1 MSHRIGKTVVICETP
16 NAKCELCGKID
27 ELRPYGPRG
36 ENICFD
42 CGQKDAKGTERRMNQ
57 ILFGHEAVQ

>member
-1 MSHRIGKTVVICETP
+1 MSHRIGKITVICVTP
-16 NAKCELCGKID
+16 DAKCDLCGKVD

-42 CGQKDAKGTERRMNQ
+42 CAQKDIKTTERQMKRV
-57 ILFGHEAVQ
+57 LFGEAPQ

>member
-1 MSHRIGKTVVICETP
+1 MSHRIGNVTIICPTP
-16 NAKCELCGKID
+16 DAKCDLCGKID

-42 CGQKDAKGTERRMNQ
+42 CAQKDPETTERQMNR
-57 ILFGHEAVQ
+57 ILFGEEVQ